1 MVDKWLKALD
11 RRELVGVILVDF
23 RKDFDLVDHGILLR
37 KLEIYKLNQIVEIC
51 LDLICQKVHKRCLL
65 RTLSQLKSLLNMEC
79 L

>member
-37 KLEIYKLNQIVEIC
+37 KLEIYKLNQIVEIG